1 MIKNLSS
8 YNTFHLRRRSR
19 YYSRRDGKNLC
30 VDSNDTA
37 RSISTVPTSLRST
50 VPGSEVW
57 GSMGQVGQ
65 LHPWVHLPR
74 RRSTGSQLGDALTPC
89 PAHCP
94 RVVSPMGPSPPSS
107 HCVPNG
113 STVTPIVLCPQWV
126 RHHRHCVANWVRHC
140 PHCAVSPV
148 GPSVGAQPAPY
159 TDMGWEGLS
168 PAQHRGPLTWSS
180 QISGSRGPHG
190 GAALVV
196 LHFSNA
202 SPVPLCPPGFSV
214 PIQALGAPVLPPAP
228 LLPSHLLRLGKGSV
242 AAATFPKCPH
252 SGADPLS
259 PFPGP
264 FPGLRQSSNN
274 NCLAAPNPS
283 QVTSRQP
290 TPRLNSAFLRAALT
304 PPAPRGCAGVLPG
317 VPSPALPFPAGPGA
331 ARCRLDQPFPALP
344 VRG

>member
-1 MIKNLSS
+1 
-8 YNTFHLRRRSR
+8 
-19 YYSRRDGKNLC
+19 
-30 VDSNDTA
+30 
-37 RSISTVPTSLRST
+37 
-50 VPGSEVW
+50 
-57 GSMGQVGQ
+57 MGQHGAGGAAA
-65 LHPWVHLPR
+65 
-74 RRSTGSQLGDALTPC
+74 SLGPSSKEKEHWESAWRCAHTLPC
-89 PAHCP
+89 PLPPCCVPDGSITAFITLCTQRIHRHSH
-94 RVVSPMGPSPPSS
+94 RVVSPMGPSSPS
-107 HCVPNG
+107 
-113 STVTPIVLCPQWV
+113 LCPQ
-126 RHHRHCVANWVRHC
+126 WVRHC

-159 TDMGWEGLS
+159 TDMGWKGLS

-228 LLPSHLLRLGKGSV
+228 LLWSHLLRLGKGSV

-252 SGADPLS
+252 SGADPLTALS
-259 PFPGP
+259 PPFPGP

-290 TPRLNSAFLRAALT
+290 TPWLNSAFLRAALT